1 MPPRPFRQSLSIG
14 SDICHHPRFSKYFPT
29 HQHLPSTTTAITS
42 QTPLF
47 KLFDKALLPAEQR
60 AFWRRFQNSAIPS
73 GSKNSSAS
81 SEGAEAFWTEK
92 KAEEAT
98 KYLGG
103 RWAAKEAVIKA
114 FSPKRRLVLRDV
126 RIWSAGSGKQP
137 LAIVIDDVAA
147 DAKRY
152 DSARRVY
159 EKWQRQKEL
168 GEQMKVLLKQRFG
181 DSVAAP
187 GGGFRIIKKPVL
199 KRYEARV
206 LEMKKVGL
214 QQQEG
219 TETLTQQRQGESG
232 NASVSSTATPS
243 ILSKNGTLDLNAV
256 TDILNQQDEPPSSSS
271 STSVT
276 APQTSEED
284 ERSQQSQQDRLQE
297 ELDKILREEQEED
310 DWENAQGQIVK
321 LSISHDGKYCVATA
335 LAAV

>member
-1 MPPRPFRQSLSIG
+1 
-14 SDICHHPRFSKYFPT
+14 
-29 HQHLPSTTTAITS
+29 
-42 QTPLF
+42 
-47 KLFDKALLPAEQR
+47 LPAEQR
-60 AFWRRFQNSAIPS
+60 AFWRRFQNSTTIPS
-73 GSKNSSAS
+73 RIKTSLASNS
-81 SEGAEAFWTEK
+81 GDAETEQQIFWTEK

-147 DAKRY
+147 DAKKY
-152 DSARRVY
+152 DSAKKVY

-168 GEQMKVLLKQRFG
+168 GEQMKGLLKQRFG
-181 DSVAAP
+181 VSVAAP

-199 KRYEARV
+199 KRYQARV

-232 NASVSSTATPS
+232 NASASSTATPS
-243 ILSKNGTLDLNAV
+243 ILSENGTLDLNAV
-256 TDILNQQDEPPSSSS
+256 TDILNQQDELSSS
-271 STSVT
+271 STSGT

-284 ERSQQSQQDRLQE
+284 GGSQQSQQDRLQE
-297 ELDKILREEQEED
+297 ELDKMLREEQEED
-310 DWENAQGQIVK
+310 DWENAQGQVVK
-321 LSISHDGKYCVATA
+321 LSISHDGEYCVATA
-335 LAAV
+335 LAAL

>member
-1 MPPRPFRQSLSIG
+1 M
-14 SDICHHPRFSKYFPT
+14 
-29 HQHLPSTTTAITS
+29 
-42 QTPLF
+42 
-47 KLFDKALLPAEQR
+47 PAEQR
-60 AFWRRFQNSAIPS
+60 AFWRRFQNSTTIPS
-73 GSKNSSAS
+73 RIKTSLASNS
-81 SEGAEAFWTEK
+81 GDAETEQQIFWTEK

-147 DAKRY
+147 DAKKY
-152 DSARRVY
+152 DSAKKVY

-168 GEQMKVLLKQRFG
+168 GEQMKGLLKQRFG
-181 DSVAAP
+181 VSVAAP

-199 KRYEARV
+199 KRYQARV

-232 NASVSSTATPS
+232 NASASSTATPS
-243 ILSKNGTLDLNAV
+243 ILSENGTLDLNAV
-256 TDILNQQDEPPSSSS
+256 TDILNQQDELSSS
-271 STSVT
+271 STSGT

-284 ERSQQSQQDRLQE
+284 GGSQQSQQDRLQE
-297 ELDKILREEQEED
+297 ELDKMLREEQEED
-310 DWENAQGQIVK
+310 DWENAQGQVVK
-321 LSISHDGKYCVATA
+321 LSISHDGEYCVATA
-335 LAAV
+335 LAAL